1 MSFRIEKKF
10 KLTNSDKRVLKASL
24 IENGM
29 KKLYKGRLVNSCYLD
44 TYDLRMFSES
54 DEGIFQEKK

>member
-10 KLTNSDKRVLKASL
+10 KLTNGDIKVLKAFL

-29 KKLYKGRLVNSCYLD
+29 KKLYRGRLINSCYFD
-44 TYDLRMFSES
+44 TYDL
-54 DEGIFQEKK
+54 IYNHLKL